1 MTCFFCI
8 RADVSLLLLLFVFST
23 QVPWPLPFVN
33 FTFSLSFVNLD
44 FLSVFM
50 KSSCSLSVTFL
61 DQFVLHMVLPVL
73 LMFSVL
79 LAYVCSRCCLK
90 ANKDKLKR
98 GTELKYQLLLLGV
111 LFLYPGL
118 ATSIFSVFR
127 CKDIDGIDG
136 RVLVADF
143 FIRCDELTHNLYL
156 VVAGAFLGLYILGI
170 PLFMFLMLWRNRKH
184 LHANEKDKEATKEHL
199 AVKARYGGLYLQY
212 EPEYWVSGKW
222 WWWWCVLFNVS
233 SCCFSRSLLFL
244 VV

>member
-1 MTCFFCI
+1 
-8 RADVSLLLLLFVFST
+8 
-23 QVPWPLPFVN
+23 
-33 FTFSLSFVNLD
+33 
-44 FLSVFM
+44 M
-50 KSSCSLSVTFL
+50 KSSCSLSVAFL

-127 CKDIDGIDG
+127 CKYIDGIDG

-143 FIRCDELTHNLYL
+143 SIRCDEPTHNLYL

-184 LHANEKDKEATKEHL
+184 LHAQEGEQEATKEHL
-199 AVKARYGGLYLQY
+199 AVKAKYGGLYLQY
-212 EPEYWVSGKW
+212 EPKYWVSGG
-222 WWWWCVLFNVS
+222 CGRGGLLDVI
-233 SCCFSRSLLFL
+233 CCFSHLLCYFSGL
-244 VV
+244 KWW